1 MLTWKIIAL
10 CVCITKEIKL
20 KINHLSFHL
29 KKFEK
34 EEKTKIEVSRRNE
47 IKDTEQNINEIENR
61 Q

>member
-1 MLTWKIIAL
+1 MKID
-10 CVCITKEIKL
+10 
-20 KINHLSFHL
+20 HLSFHL